1 MSPRAGTR
9 IALATCAEYAD
20 LDVDDRLLISP
31 LARLGVTAE
40 PAVWDDPA
48 LDWARFDAVILRS
61 TWDYPERLDAFLAW
75 VGLVPHLLNPPPM
88 VGWNVDKHYLHEL
101 AAAGVP
107 IVPTVIVEP
116 GEPPGAVPL
125 GWDQVVV
132 KPTVSA
138 GSRDTARFLRDDAR
152 LLVLVERIQSSGRA
166 VMLQPYQAAVD
177 SAGETSLI
185 FVDGRFSHAIRKGPL
200 LPSDGSVTAGLF
212 AAEEIT
218 PRNPPPVELALGE
231 RVLEL
236 ITRRFGAP
244 LYARVDVLPGPLL
257 IEVELVEPSLFLE
270 HGPGAADRFA
280 RAIAGALS

>member
-1 MSPRAGTR
+1 MTR

-20 LDVDDRLLISP
+20 LDVDDRLLLAP
-31 LARLGVTAE
+31 LARLGMTAE
-40 PAVWDDPA
+40 PAVWDDA
-48 LDWARFDAVILRS
+48 TLDWARFDAVILRS
-61 TWDYPERLDAFLAW
+61 TWDYPERLDAFLVW
-75 VGLVPHLLNPPPM
+75 VGRVPHLLNPPPM
-88 VGWNVDKHYLHEL
+88 VRWNVDKHYLHEF

-107 IVPTVIVEP
+107 IVPTVIIEP
-116 GEPPGAVPL
+116 GQAPAEPDWPE
-125 GWDQVVV
+125 VVV

-152 LLVLVERIQSSGRA
+152 LIELVERIQASGRA
-166 VMLQPYQAAVD
+166 VMLQPYQAAVE

-185 FVDGRFSHAIRKGPL
+185 YLDGRFSHAIRKGPL
-200 LPSDGSVTAGLF
+200 LPSDGSVTAELF

-218 PRNPPPVELALGE
+218 PRIPPSVELTLGE

-236 ITRRFGAP
+236 VAARFGVP

-280 RAIAGALS
+280 RAIAGAVS